1 MVYLISH
8 NCTLLVQSNRK
19 KKREYYSLFSF
30 FLLFDNKIIYDRT
43 NHEVKRH
50 LLRRERY
57 NMASEWFFEYEIQV
71 NRPGLLGDISSLLGM
86 LRVNIVTINGVDE
99 GRRGM
104 LIKAEK
110 KENIERF
117 EHIISTMETIQL
129 TKFREPKLRDRL
141 AVRHGRYIQ
150 RDADDKKTFRFVRNE
165 LGLLVDFMAEIF
177 KQEGHKLIGIRG
189 MPRVGKTE
197 SVVAASVCANK
208 KWIFLSSTMIKQTIR
223 SQLAG
228 DEFSDR
234 NIFILDGIVTRKSN
248 DEKHLQLVREMM
260 RMPTI
265 KVVEHPDMF
274 IQHSEYSIDDFD
286 YIIEL
291 RHTPDEQITYEM
303 MEKNHGM
310 SDKGMTGFGGF
321 GGFNF

>member
-1 MVYLISH
+1 
-8 NCTLLVQSNRK
+8 
-19 KKREYYSLFSF
+19 
-30 FLLFDNKIIYDRT
+30 
-43 NHEVKRH
+43 
-50 LLRRERY
+50 
-57 NMASEWFFEYEIQV
+57 MAYEWFFEYEIQI

-104 LIKAEK
+104 LIKSEK
-110 KENIERF
+110 KESIERF
-117 EHIISTMETIQL
+117 EHIISTMETIHL

-150 RDADDKKTFRFVRNE
+150 RDADDKKTFRFVRDE

-177 KQEGHKLIGIRG
+177 KKDGHRLIGIRG

-274 IQHSEYSIDDFD
+274 VQHSEYSIDDFD

-291 RHTPDEQITYEM
+291 RHTPDEEITYEM
-303 MEKNHGM
+303 LEKNHGM
-310 SDKGMTGFGGF
+310 SNRGMNDFGGF